1 MRHIECVHDTAHK
14 RKNTKL
20 NIFLFERYF
29 LNWFLSLSF
38 LFSFIMYTI
47 FHQMKLEISWN
58 QSLLGRDQPALAY
71 LDDVREINQWG
82 RRKKEEKK
90 VFWVDNRAKRRKLKS
105 FVFPSNYSTNSR
117 VGWNCSRISI
127 KTHRPTR
134 YLSARISFNHPLL
147 LPRLQRERHPL
158 QHWWDDIK
166 EKREEEKKSLNGRKF
181 LFFGETREA
190 LVRCS
195 WKIVEVFHLEMENYC
210 WTELGLNWWN

>member
-1 MRHIECVHDTAHK
+1 MCTRLSPQAKKHKIEHIFIRAIFSQ
-14 RKNTKL
+14 L
-20 NIFLFERYF
+20 IFIPLIFLFIMY
-29 LNWFLSLSF
+29 
-38 LFSFIMYTI
+38 MYTI

-82 RRKKEEKK
+82 RRKKRRKKK
-90 VFWVDNRAKRRKLKS
+90 VFWVDNRAERRKLKS

-166 EKREEEKKSLNGRKF
+166 EKREKKRKVWMGGNF
-181 LFFGETREA
+181 SSWGNSRGSREM
-190 LVRCS
+190 L
-195 WKIVEVFHLEMENYC
+195 MENC
-210 WTELGLNWWN
+210 WSFPSRNGKLLLGWARP